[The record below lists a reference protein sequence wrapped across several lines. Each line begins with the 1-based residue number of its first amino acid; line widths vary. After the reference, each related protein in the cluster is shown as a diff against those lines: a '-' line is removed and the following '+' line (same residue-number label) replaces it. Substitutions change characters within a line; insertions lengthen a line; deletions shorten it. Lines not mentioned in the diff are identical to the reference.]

1 MTNPKIM
8 RGDPNRD
15 SRSKGRSK
23 RFGTKS
29 CANYIP
35 DHIGLSFQCELI
47 NLVDELADVEGF
59 KGRYLKQELLSKFC
73 DKGTTPPDVRAMA
86 TLTKWLTIER
96 HNSSTNQRIQLGDAD
111 FGYGIS
117 SDAIIAKARVII
129 AKVLGDLDI
138 PELLA
143 GSSHTNG
150 ASTRI
155 KRSVCASAEK
165 CTGEAH
171 VSTTALPHWT
181 RLAIN
186 TRLEDQKV
194 VLQESSVFFT
204 VPKNA
209 DIDRAACKE
218 PEINMFLQRE
228 LGSMIRTRLRRVGID
243 LNDQSKNQRLAQSA
257 LADHSATVDL
267 SSASDMISHQLVF
280 ELLPFEWFSALDD
293 LRSSHVI
300 LPSNEIHELSMFSSM
315 GNGFTFELESLIFY
329 ALTRTVCFF
338 SGIRGVISVYGDD
351 IICPSLAVPRLSRVF
366 SWFGFIVNQKKTNHT
381 GLFRESCGS
390 HYYDS
395 KPITPFY
402 IRESV
407 TKMTDLIRLLNR
419 LFIWSTPYGFPYC
432 FDSDISDFHQKW
444 SKCVP
449 YRLHGG
455 DDPEDV
461 NRLFTDDLPRSTIL
475 QRKIEMAHD
484 HTAALA
490 LWFTLAD
497 RRPETAVSSMIRS
510 PYRPTKANH
519 LSWIDTFEFGLSVKP
534 SFLGRSFYSQIQ
546 RW

>member
-1 MTNPKIM
+1 MSIRKIAGRNPLYLPAHIANSFERSLNQLITDLPKSPKNDYLKSEYLSKYLDPKIV
-8 RGDPNRD
+8 
-15 SRSKGRSK
+15 
-23 RFGTKS
+23 
-29 CANYIP
+29 A
-35 DHIGLSFQCELI
+35 
-47 NLVDELADVEGF
+47 
-59 KGRYLKQELLSKFC
+59 
-73 DKGTTPPDVRAMA
+73 PDVRQTAA
-86 TLTKWLTIER
+86 VSKWLAAEVL
-96 HNSSTNQRIQLGDAD
+96 NGKTNIRLLLGEED
-111 FGYGIS
+111 FGWTT
-117 SDAIIAKARVII
+117 SDLFIKKARAFISEI
-129 AKVLGDLDI
+129 LGPLQDLKM
-138 PELLA
+138 
-143 GSSHTNG
+143 GSHTNG

-155 KRSVCASAEK
+155 RRRSDAAILK
-165 CTGEAH
+165 HAGTAH
-171 VSTTALPHWT
+171 VSSRALGPWKDLVEET
-181 RLAIN
+181 ILSSQDLVIQN
-186 TRLEDQKV
+186 ES
-194 VLQESSVFFT
+194 VLFT
-204 VPKNA
+204 VAKKTE
-209 DIDRAACKE
+209 IDRVACKE

-257 LADHSATVDL
+257 LADNSATVDL